1 MEDANGMNIL
11 DQSVIK
17 KGKLE
22 NGWKNYAS
30 AVFNYLIIS
39 YFSTITGFWGK
50 SAYRRNHCSMD
61 LGQKVISGEYTLAHL
76 FTHALNHIW
85 YLNDVTCLFS

>member
-1 MEDANGMNIL
+1 MNIL

-22 NGWKNYAS
+22 NVWKNYAS
-30 AVFNYLIIS
+30 AVFNHLIIS

-50 SAYRRNHCSMD
+50 SADRRNHCSMD
-61 LGQKVISGEYTLAHL
+61 LVKKSFQVNTPWHT
-76 FTHALNHIW
+76 F
-85 YLNDVTCLFS
+85 VRMR